1 VAARYREL
9 VAGDPRATVLDARGG
24 IEDVARAVAA
34 AVDRLL

>member
-9 VAGDPRATVLDARGG
+9 CAGDPRAVILDAAPS
-24 IEDVARAVAA
+24 VAEVAATIAA